1 MLGDSRCGAVSTSG
15 GKEMP
20 RGASREETFE
30 LDASLS
36 VAKKETKMERRREE
50 KERGDEVARPRLEFA
65 GRIGLG
71 HGVRKSSLDS
81 RLYSSAKIR
90 YLY

>member
-36 VAKKETKMERRREE
+36 VAQKEMKMEE
-50 KERGDEVARPRLEFA
+50 KERGKGAW
-65 GRIGLG
+65 G
-71 HGVRKSSLDS
+71 
-81 RLYSSAKIR
+81 
-90 YLY
+90 